1 MTDYVAITIVSS
13 FFTFLTGIFVF
24 IIKSQFDRIDKHLE
38 ELNKTFSDN
47 VMMLSEI
54 ENKQVMI
61 LESMKH
67 DEDDIK
73 KKIESIRE
81 TQLQDSSAFI
91 KDKKYYFL
99 YGSNNKIDPF
109 LTRKYVPG
117 VVGGITP

>member
-1 MTDYVAITIVSS
+1 MTDYIAITIVSS

-24 IIKSQFDRIDKHLE
+24 IIKSQFDRIDKSLE

-47 VMMLSEI
+47 IMMLSEI

-81 TQLQDSSAFI
+81 TQLQDSSAI
-91 KDKKYYFL
+91 HK
-99 YGSNNKIDPF
+99 
-109 LTRKYVPG
+109 R
-117 VVGGITP
+117 